1 MGSVE
6 LEIAVTASKS
16 TNDGKRSKYQVYSD
30 SDRFRIVKYS
40 LLHGSRKA
48 SIKFEVQCPLLNES
62 TVRNFIAKYNH
73 MRKESNRSIN
83 SVPFK
88 RGGRPVKVVEIDTK
102 VKVYIV
108 SLRYRGDCISRTIAI
123 TAAKVFASRSN
134 DPSVRNM
141 VIGEAWAQSLFR
153 RMGYKRR
160 FGTTS
165 KVPIPDKARNKT
177 ELIFMYQIV

>member
-48 SIKFEVQCPLLNES
+48 SIKFEVQFPLLNES

-123 TAAKVFASRSN
+123 TAKVFASRSN